1 MSKEHN
7 QISNNTNTE
16 DSFVDFL
23 DSNDINY
30 FVNEK
35 CIKIAPQE
43 VINKQVDL
51 SEVQNQLPIGLSAF
65 HSYTT
70 DEKRMMKIY
79 KSAPHLITESYV
91 APKPS
96 ICISKAG
103 NKKSDTNKAKAKL
116 KEMLG

>member
-7 QISNNTNTE
+7 QISNNTNPE
-16 DSFVDFL
+16 DSFVDIL

-43 VINKQVDL
+43 VIDKQVDL
-51 SEVQNQLPIGLSAF
+51 DEVKNQLPIGLSAF

-70 DEKRMMKIY
+70 SEKNMRKIY
-79 KSAPHLITESYV
+79 KADPSLLPHYV
-91 APKPS
+91 EPKPS